1 MRFSNMVFIS
11 DFDKRNFSKGIGSKH
26 CLKSVL
32 EGTGEVEWLKERVQK
47 INFRMFTYKE
57 EYINEDIA
65 EEEKGG
71 VISFLIQ

>member
-32 EGTGEVEWLKERVQK
+32 EGMGEVEWLKERVQK

-57 EYINEDIA
+57 YINEAIA

>member
-1 MRFSNMVFIS
+1 M
-11 DFDKRNFSKGIGSKH
+11 
-26 CLKSVL
+26 
-32 EGTGEVEWLKERVQK
+32 LKERVQK

>member
-1 MRFSNMVFIS
+1 M
-11 DFDKRNFSKGIGSKH
+11 
-26 CLKSVL
+26 
-32 EGTGEVEWLKERVQK
+32 GEVEWLKERVRK

-65 EEEKGG
+65 EEEKRG